1 VIVRAMVPTDAR
13 PNTFGLRINF
23 VPMEET
29 DTDERFGS
37 INTRQLREIRWLR
50 LLTNVEREKGHLVSL
65 AGVLSSLER
74 SGTVQLKEHL
84 CLLNYRVWCQP
95 IMRGGTKRQVAP
107 QRDNTRL
114 PRIHGPVQLF
124 ELLARWLARWQY

>member
-1 VIVRAMVPTDAR
+1 
-13 PNTFGLRINF
+13 
-23 VPMEET
+23 MEET

-50 LLTNVEREKGHLVSL
+50 LLTNVEREKGHLISL

-84 CLLNYRVWCQP
+84 SLLNCRVWCQ
-95 IMRGGTKRQVAP
+95 A
-107 QRDNTRL
+107 NN
-114 PRIHGPVQLF
+114 
-124 ELLARWLARWQY
+124 ARPD